1 MNRSLDPLFRLSPN
15 PTLVVEDGSIV
26 LSNPAADAFFV
37 GSPIG
42 RQITDYL
49 PAHLLQMDAEE
60 YTVPFDFH
68 GRPVTLTVS
77 RVDDALYLILH
88 PQRAAPSEAL
98 IPPAVLYNLRASLF
112 NMKVSVDLTLR
123 QLCPEGVEPSPK
135 AASHASIFHHNY
147 YNILRTITSMDTANA
162 LQDGSIL
169 FSPAMTNL
177 NRLCEALLSTVRPLV
192 SDLGITLIFASRCDD
207 ELATA
212 AVDRGLIEQMLLN
225 LISNSLLHTKPG
237 GSISLTLSHV
247 RNQYVLS
254 VNDTGSGIAPE
265 ILNSLFSRFEESPT
279 LADLSGGIGF
289 GLFIAKGIAERHGG
303 TLMVESR
310 EGEGTCIRATIS
322 DSLTPNLRLLDVGFE
337 QTCNSMENILTQ
349 LSTAL
354 PHSCYVPK
362 ILDS

>member
-15 PTLVVEDGSIV
+15 PTLVVEDGRIT

-42 RQITDYL
+42 RQITDYF
-49 PAHLLQMDAEE
+49 PAHLLQENSEE
-60 YTVPFDFH
+60 YTIPADLH

-88 PQRAAPSEAL
+88 PQEAVPTEAL
-98 IPPAVLYNLRASLF
+98 VPPTVLHTLRSSLF
-112 NMKVSVDLTLR
+112 NMKIAVELTLR

-135 AASHASIFHHNY
+135 AASHASIFQHNY

-169 FSPAMTNL
+169 FTPAMTNL
-177 NRLCEALLSTVRPLV
+177 NRLCENLLTAVRPLV
-192 SDLGITLIFASRCDD
+192 SDLDITLTFDSRCDD
-207 ELATA
+207 EMATA

-225 LISNSLLHTKPG
+225 LISNSLLHTPAG
-237 GSISLTLSHV
+237 GSILLTLSHV
-247 RNQYVLS
+247 RKQFVLS

-265 ILNSLFSRFEESPT
+265 ILTTLFSRFEQTPT
-279 LADLSGGIGF
+279 LSDLSSGIGF
-289 GLFIAKGIAERHGG
+289 GLFVAKGIAERHGG
-303 TLMVESR
+303 TLMAESR
-310 EGEGTCIRATIS
+310 EGEGTSIRATIS
-322 DSLTPNLRLLDVGFE
+322 DSINPNLRLLDVGFE
-337 QTCNSMENILTQ
+337 HTYSSMENILTH

>member
-1 MNRSLDPLFRLSPN
+1 MNRSSDPLFRLSPN
-15 PTLVVEDGSIV
+15 PTLVVEDGCIV

-42 RQITDYL
+42 RQITDHI
-49 PAHLLQMDAEE
+49 PASLLQDPAEE
-60 YTVPFDFH
+60 FVVPFDFH

-77 RVDDALYLILH
+77 RVDGTLYLILH
-88 PQRAAPSEAL
+88 PQKAVPSEAL
-98 IPPAVLYNLRASLF
+98 IPPAVLHNIRTSLF
-112 NMKVSVDLTLR
+112 NMKLSVELTLR

-135 AASHASIFHHNY
+135 AASHASIFQHNY
-147 YNILRTITSMDTANA
+147 YNILRTVTSMDTANA

-169 FSPAMTNL
+169 FTPAMTNL
-177 NRLCEALLSTVRPLV
+177 NRLCENLLAAVRPLV
-192 SDLGITLIFASRCDD
+192 ADLGITLTFASRCDD

-225 LISNSLLHTKPG
+225 LISNSLLHMQAG
-237 GSISLTLSHV
+237 GSISLTLSHI

-254 VNDTGSGIAPE
+254 VDDTGSGIAPE
-265 ILNSLFSRFEESPT
+265 ILNTLFSRFEEPPT

-310 EGEGTCIRATIS
+310 AGEGTSIRAVIS
-322 DSLTPNLRLLDVGFE
+322 DSLNPNLRLLDVGFE
-337 QTCNSMENILTQ
+337 HTYSSMENILTQ
-349 LSTAL
+349 LATAL

-362 ILDS
+362 VLDS